1 MKLKE
6 NNKNIKMKRIKILNK
21 RIENFF
27 QKKSDQDLISKLKTI
42 KPTIDLKCPESYLFI
57 KTQCNT
63 CRAETKRNEQKLPPV
78 NTKRGIKII
87 PKLIIK
93 ERNRKESLPFNIISN
108 NPKNTNKNN
117 NRNNNSLKHYIS
129 GKNIFEISKIFDDN
143 INLSRRIREKSS
155 YYSLSQLK
163 EDFKRSREYKKI
175 SCEFPSINFIA
186 NMKKKLIKRNNDILS
201 TKCINSLGNVR
212 FVPIGSLGSE
222 SNREHSKNKERN
234 NDNIFNTTRKKKFF
248 KLFEKNNKII
258 FDKKYNIK
266 KNKKIKLIKLENT

>member
-1 MKLKE
+1 
-6 NNKNIKMKRIKILNK
+6 MKRIKILNK
-21 RIENFF
+21 RIEEFF

-57 KTQCNT
+57 KTQSNT
-63 CRAETKRNEQKLPPV
+63 SRAEIKKNEQKLPPV

-93 ERNRKESLPFNIISN
+93 EKNKKESLPFNIISN
-108 NPKNTNKNN
+108 NPKNHNKNN
-117 NRNNNSLKHYIS
+117 IRNNNSLKHYIS
-129 GKNIFEISKIFDDN
+129 GKNIFEVSKIFDDN
-143 INLSRRIREKSS
+143 INLSKRIREKSS

-163 EDFKRSREYKKI
+163 DDFKRSREYKKI
-175 SCEFPSINFIA
+175 GCEYPSINFVA
-186 NMKKKLIKRNNDILS
+186 NMKKKIIKRNNDMLP

-212 FVPIGSLGSE
+212 FVPISSLSSDG
-222 SNREHSKNKERN
+222 NREYSKNKEKN
-234 NDNIFNTTRKKKFF
+234 NINNIFNTTRKKKFF

-258 FDKKYNIK
+258 FDTKYNMK